1 MGLMLGKVEGDCMI
15 IQDCL
20 ALPVEGTETRV
31 NASSQAY
38 EYMSKFMEDIR
49 SVDRLENAIGWYHS
63 HPGYGC
69 WLSGIDVSTQKLHQ
83 QYEGIHLIFAVGR
96 QRWKFFRNI
105 LMTPVIQLV
114 IFSYSRL
121 LRSCL

>member
-1 MGLMLGKVEGDCMI
+1 MI
-15 IQDCL
+15 IQDCW

-31 NASSQAY
+31 NAHSQAY
-38 EYMSKFMEDIR
+38 EYMSKYMEDIR

-83 QYEGIHLIFAVGR
+83 QYEGKITHCRLKFR
-96 QRWKFFRNI
+96 LLPTFFRTVCCNRRR
-105 LMTPVIQLV
+105 PSADHVKW
-114 IFSYSRL
+114 
-121 LRSCL
+121 